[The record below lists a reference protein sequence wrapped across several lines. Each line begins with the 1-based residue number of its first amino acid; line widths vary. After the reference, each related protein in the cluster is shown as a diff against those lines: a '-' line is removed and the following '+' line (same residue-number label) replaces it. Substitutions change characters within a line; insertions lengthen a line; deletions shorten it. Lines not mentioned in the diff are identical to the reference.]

1 MEKFLYGTL
10 FVIIIMLFAAII
22 DYAIEQNR
30 IEDDVDP
37 EKKAKSDQILDM
49 YRDVYSNDK

>member
-49 YRDVYSNDK
+49 YRDAYSNDK

>member
-49 YRDVYSNDK
+49 YSDAYSNDK

>member
-37 EKKAKSDQILDM
+37 EKKAKSGQILDM
-49 YRDVYSNDK
+49 YRDAYSNDK

>member
-30 IEDDVDP
+30 IEGDVDP

-49 YRDVYSNDK
+49 YRDAYSNDK